1 MSWCIT
7 LKLYCLSFSSHYI
20 LYLLLQDIS
29 EELMGGEGFPM
40 HMTSPSDATSSE
52 PPASSWSNLGSDKQN
67 VLVLIFLYVLQ
78 GKCGNVASV

>member
-1 MSWCIT
+1 
-7 LKLYCLSFSSHYI
+7 
-20 LYLLLQDIS
+20 
-29 EELMGGEGFPM
+29 MGGEGFPM